1 MKWNSD
7 SSEEVLILNINLLE
21 AIEQLEEEKG
31 ISRDELIDILEK
43 ALLSAYKKNFGKSK
57 NVEIVINRMTGEIEV
72 YQLLEVVENVEDVN
86 TQIDI
91 QEAQKID
98 IKAEIGDVVKRKLNV
113 KKFGR
118 IAAQTAKQVLIQKI
132 REIEKENLFRQYSN
146 MVGTVTTAE
155 VIRATEF
162 GADIRI
168 GKLETFFSRSEW
180 IPGEEIQAGDFVKV
194 YITDVRKKGKGP
206 LIMVSRKVPELLIGL
221 LRLEVPEIDE
231 GVVEVIK
238 VAREAGT
245 RSKVAV
251 KSNNSLV
258 DPIGACIG
266 ENGNRI
272 NNIIRELKNE
282 KIDIVKWADD
292 PKAFI
297 ANSLSPAR
305 VIDVQIVD
313 PEKKAARIYVSP
325 TQLSLAIGKG
335 GQNARL
341 AAKLT
346 GWKIDIKPVMKD
358 VE

>member
-1 MKWNSD
+1 M
-7 SSEEVLILNINLLE
+7 NINLLE

-31 ISRDELIDILEK
+31 IAKDELIDILEK

-57 NVEIVINRMTGEIEV
+57 NVEIIINRMTGEIEV
-72 YQLLEVVENVEDVN
+72 YQLLEVVENVEDEN
-86 TQIDI
+86 TQISLE
-91 QEAQKID
+91 EAQKID
-98 IKAEIGDVVKRKLNV
+98 VKAEIGDIVKRKLNI

-132 REIEKENLFRQYSN
+132 REIEKENLFKQYSN
-146 MVGTVTTAE
+146 MIGTVTTAE
-155 VIRATEF
+155 VIRITET

-168 GKLETFFSRSEW
+168 GRLETFFPRSEW
-180 IPGEEIQAGDFVKV
+180 IPSEEIQVGDFIKV

-231 GVVEVIK
+231 GVVEVVK

-251 KSNNSLV
+251 RSNNLLV

-282 KIDIVKWADD
+282 KIDVVKWADD
-292 PKAFI
+292 PKEFI
-297 ANSLSPAR
+297 ANALSPAK
-305 VIDVQIVD
+305 VIDVQIID
-313 PEKKAARIYVSP
+313 PENKAARVYVSP

-346 GWKIDIKPVMKD
+346 GWKIDIKPVMK
-358 VE
+358 EIN

>member
-1 MKWNSD
+1 M
-7 SSEEVLILNINLLE
+7 NINLLE

-31 ISRDELIDILEK
+31 ISKDELIEILEK
-43 ALLSAYKKNFGKSK
+43 ALLSAYKKNFGRSK
-57 NVEIVINRMTGEIEV
+57 NVEIIINRMTGEVEI
-72 YQLLEVVENVEDVN
+72 YQLLEVVDEVEDEN
-86 TQIDI
+86 TQIDLE
-91 QEAQKID
+91 EAQKID
-98 IKAEIGDVVKRKLNV
+98 VKAEIGDVVKRKLNA

-132 REIEKENLFRQYSN
+132 REIEKENLFKQYSN
-146 MVGTVTTAE
+146 MIGTVTTAE
-155 VIRATEF
+155 VIRTTEL

-168 GKLETFFSRSEW
+168 GKLETFFPKSDW
-180 IPGEEIQAGDFVKV
+180 IPGEEIHPGDFIKV

-206 LIMVSRKVPELLIGL
+206 LIIVSRKAPELLIGL

-238 VAREAGT
+238 VAREAGI

-251 KSNNSLV
+251 KSNNPLV

-272 NNIIRELKNE
+272 SNIIRELRGE
-282 KIDIVKWADD
+282 KVDVVKWTED
-292 PKAFI
+292 PKDFI
-297 ANSLSPAR
+297 AYSLSPAK
-305 VIDVQIVD
+305 VIDVQIID
-313 PEKKAARIYVSP
+313 PEKRSARIYVSP

-346 GWKIDIKPVMKD
+346 GWKIDIKPVMKSA
-358 VE
+358 E